1 MKPNLKTF
9 PKASF
14 PVSQMTSSELL
25 DHILKL
31 VHWKGDFKEELQQ
44 LFSNRPKW
52 IVGENSKAV
61 DILGALAELQRWC
74 AYAEREILGE
84 NQR

>member
-1 MKPNLKTF
+1 MKHNLKTF
-9 PKASF
+9 PKASI

-44 LFSNRPKW
+44 RPG
-52 IVGENSKAV
+52 IAVLDGDDNEIDQLVSKK
-61 DILGALAELQRWC
+61 
-74 AYAEREILGE
+74 EILG
-84 NQR
+84 